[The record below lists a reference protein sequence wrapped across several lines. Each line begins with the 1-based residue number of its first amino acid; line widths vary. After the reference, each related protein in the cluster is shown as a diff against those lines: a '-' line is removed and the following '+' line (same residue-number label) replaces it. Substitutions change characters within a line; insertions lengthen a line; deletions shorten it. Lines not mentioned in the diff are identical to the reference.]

1 MNLRNLADLYTTK
14 FRSKANN
21 IRAVDKTVKAVE
33 GWRTT
38 RVGWW
43 TWVEEVGRSSISEA
57 EQRRRRRGAR
67 EGGRGARRERRT
79 QETIITFIIGR
90 GRYLARCVGRSSR
103 HYTIARPDARA
114 LRGGETRGRQDKSHK
129 TRQSKI
135 RKRGQSLRTCDWNC
149 KNRAMTVDGQRLR

>member
-43 TWVEEVGRSSISEA
+43 TWVEEGRRSSISEA
-57 EQRRRRRGAR
+57 ELRRRRRGAR

-79 QETIITFIIGR
+79 NEMIITFIIGR
-90 GRYLARCVGRSSR
+90 GRYLARCVGRSGR
-103 HYTIARPDARA
+103 HSVTQSQECEGSSWGGDKRQARQESQDKTVQDK
-114 LRGGETRGRQDKSHK
+114 ETR
-129 TRQSKI
+129 TKI
-135 RKRGQSLRTCDWNC
+135 AHL
-149 KNRAMTVDGQRLR
+149 